1 MNNIYLFQQFYIS
14 NNKLRYNETK
24 YCLMKNYNN
33 KYISKIYLLNEKI
46 YTNKELGISDN
57 TNVLNINN
65 LHNNTKNTDLSN
77 NLNITKNLE
86 NNKIIQVNINKRLM
100 FKDVIDYVKNN
111 NIEGYIIISNSD
123 IYYNETLLNIYRF
136 NLKNKRAAL
145 CQLRIELKTNLFKI
159 KPYASTSQD
168 TWIYHT
174 NNKIN
179 TDKYFISYLGVSS
192 CDGYMTYCLRKEN
205 FKLYNFPNLIK
216 CFHVHREAGRD
227 SPLRNTKIKNF
238 DYRLKGKVQ
247 PIYFHSKENI
257 NKAKKLRNKIVN
269 KIKYKS

>member
-1 MNNIYLFQQFYIS
+1 
-14 NNKLRYNETK
+14 
-24 YCLMKNYNN
+24 
-33 KYISKIYLLNEKI
+33 
-46 YTNKELGISDN
+46 
-57 TNVLNINN
+57 
-65 LHNNTKNTDLSN
+65 
-77 NLNITKNLE
+77 
-86 NNKIIQVNINKRLM
+86 M

-216 CFHVHREAGRD
+216 CFHVHREARRD
-227 SPLRNTKIKNF
+227 SPLRHSKIKNF
-238 DYRLKGKVQ
+238 NNKFRVNVK
-247 PIYFHSKENI
+247 PIYFHSKEKINYAKKKLNKLKIKMI
-257 NKAKKLRNKIVN
+257 NKKKFR
-269 KIKYKS
+269 